1 MLGFIVLLL
10 SGCST
15 YYGKYDY
22 NKYFQNKEP
31 FIIVDDEQEAAKF
44 IARKLAHRF
53 KRSGPRT
60 VVVLNF
66 TDEYGDSLKQGAFFA
81 GMIISGLDRY
91 RNPIVVERDAL
102 YEIVKERELTQ
113 TNLISN
119 KGYELKKLIQAEYI
133 LNGRILCG
141 KRDDMISVRC
151 FEVGTGK
158 VVYAS
163 TISID
168 RTPEIQVS
176 SAPPIIIITD
186 PYRPGPHYPK
196 PPSIPKPPTPDPDD
210 ETDKKPSPPGNS
222 IENIGKKDLDKAKP
236 STSDQIKYK
245 KKPENK
251 VTKKPS
257 STNLKKESQ
266 TPEDSVKTTITP
278 AKKKVEK
285 KVEEKEP
292 GEEILKEKDKKSTS
306 STTKKESVF
315 KK

>member
-1 MLGFIVLLL
+1 MKKIIMLGFIVLLL

-31 FIIVDDEQEAAKF
+31 FITVDNEQEAAKF
-44 IARKLAHRF
+44 IARKLARRF

-168 RTPEIQVS
+168 RTPEVQVPP
-176 SAPPIIIITD
+176 APPIIIITD
-186 PYRPGPHYPK
+186 PHRPGPHYPK
-196 PPSIPKPPTPDPDD
+196 PPRPPSPEPPSTPKPPTPDPDD
-210 ETDKKPSPPGNS
+210 ETDKKPSPPSDG

-236 STSDQIKYK
+236 STSNQIKYK
-245 KKPENK
+245 KKPEDK

-257 STNLKKESQ
+257 STNL
-266 TPEDSVKTTITP
+266 
-278 AKKKVEK
+278 
-285 KVEEKEP
+285 
-292 GEEILKEKDKKSTS
+292 
-306 STTKKESVF
+306 
-315 KK
+315 